1 MSFLLLFIIIPVIT
15 VIGIIFSK
23 IIMQFTSILTIISPV
38 SIIISFGVSASVGII
53 FGYMPAKQASV
64 ADPVESL
71 RHE

>member
-1 MSFLLLFIIIPVIT
+1 
-15 VIGIIFSK
+15 
-23 IIMQFTSILTIISPV
+23 MQFTTILTIISPL